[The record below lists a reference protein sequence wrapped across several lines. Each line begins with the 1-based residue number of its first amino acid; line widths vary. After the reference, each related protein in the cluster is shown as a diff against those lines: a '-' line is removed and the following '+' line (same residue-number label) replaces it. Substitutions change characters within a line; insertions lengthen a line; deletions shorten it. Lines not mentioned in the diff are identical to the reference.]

1 MADSEGSLR
10 VELEMLER
18 VAARVEG
25 QRPEDRRLLQAIST
39 LIAEKR
45 RQLDYVESRRESARA
60 LDRRERRF
68 GRVDRRAT
76 SRDRSAL
83 ARRRGLA

>member
-18 VAARVEG
+18 IAARVQG

-39 LIAEKR
+39 LIDKKR
-45 RQLDYVESRRESARA
+45 QRLDYIESRR
-60 LDRRERRF
+60 
-68 GRVDRRAT
+68 
-76 SRDRSAL
+76 
-83 ARRRGLA
+83 

>member
-45 RQLDYVESRRESARA
+45 RQLDYVESRR
-60 LDRRERRF
+60 
-68 GRVDRRAT
+68 
-76 SRDRSAL
+76 
-83 ARRRGLA
+83 